1 MCKFAQVI
9 SCCGETYYVLG
20 ERLKD
25 GPFFA
30 GSQDIDGRWYNSNGE
45 WFKYLEIS
53 CVWQDNCR
61 SCRIYIN

>member
-25 GPFFA
+25 GPFLPA
-30 GSQDIDGRWYNSNGE
+30 RRILTADGIIVTVNGLNI
-45 WFKYLEIS
+45 WKF
-53 CVWQDNCR
+53 R
-61 SCRIYIN
+61 AFGRIIAAVVEFI